1 MEEKRNVFQTVVLG
15 IFIFAIVIAVLVF
28 ASLSA
33 GGGDEDIGPVAMW
46 GTIDSTLIDSL
57 IRTLNDED
65 SRVGNITY
73 REIPEENF
81 QQELVE
87 ALANGTGPDLFI
99 LEQSHL
105 LRHWN
110 KVQPLPYESVMSER
124 DFKDTF
130 IDESEIFLS
139 EAGIRALPLSIDP
152 LVLYW
157 NRDIFAQA
165 GFSQAPR
172 FWDELF
178 TIAERVTERDK
189 ANNVNRAAIAFG
201 EYDNVNHA
209 KDIIS
214 TLIMQA
220 GGDIVARSGEGQLVA
235 RLSSVNE
242 ATDIAPTQTALRF
255 YTEFADPV
263 KSVYTWNR
271 SLPNSLDAF
280 VQGNLALYVGYASE
294 VAEIQARNDHLNFDV
309 APLPQIR
316 SGEQKRVLTFGTLYA
331 LAVPRTAN
339 NVNGGVQMAMYLTSE
354 RPSQLFSELTGI
366 PSPRRDVLSEAPSD
380 PLALIFRNSALISR
394 AWLDPDPQA
403 TNSIFRRMVGD
414 VTSGARRLSDTIQ
427 RADQEFRV
435 LMQNL

>member
-1 MEEKRNVFQTVVLG
+1 MEEKRNIFQTVVLG
-15 IFIFAIVIAVLVF
+15 IFIFSTVVAVLVF

-33 GGGDEDIGPVAMW
+33 GGGKEDIGPVVMW
-46 GTIDSTLIDSL
+46 GSVDSVIIDSL
-57 IRTLNDED
+57 IGTLKDQD

-73 REIPEENF
+73 REISAERF

-99 LEQSHL
+99 LEQPNL

-110 KVQPLPYESVMSER
+110 KVLPLPYNTVMSER
-124 DFKDTF
+124 EFKDTF
-130 IDESEIFLS
+130 IDQSEIFLS
-139 EAGIRALPLSIDP
+139 EAGIRAMPLSVDP

-157 NRDIFAQA
+157 NRDIFAQS
-165 GFSQAPR
+165 GFSQAPK

-209 KDIIS
+209 KDILA

-220 GGDIVARSGEGQLVA
+220 GGEVVARSADGQLVA
-235 RLSSVNE
+235 RLSS
-242 ATDIAPTQTALRF
+242 APGAADIAP
-255 YTEFADPV
+255 
-263 KSVYTWNR
+263 SVYTWNR
-271 SLPNSLDAF
+271 SLPNSFDAF
-280 VQGNLALYVGYASE
+280 VQGDLALYVGYASE
-294 VAEIQARNDHLNFDV
+294 VRAIQARNENLNFDV
-309 APLPQIR
+309 ASLPQIR
-316 SGEQKRVLTFGTLYA
+316 AGEQKRVLTFGTLYA

-339 NVNGGVQMAMYLTSE
+339 NVNGGTKMALYLTSE
-354 RPSQLFSELTGI
+354 KPSQLFSELSQI
-366 PSPRRDVLSEAPSD
+366 PSPRRDVLSDTPRD
-380 PLALIFRNSALISR
+380 PLALIFRNSALITR

-403 TNSIFRRMVGD
+403 TGTIFRRMVGD

-427 RADQEFRV
+427 RADQELRV
-435 LMQNL
+435 LMQNQ